1 MPNHCFN
8 QVTIQSTQED
18 LDTIM
23 EKLRGEET
31 MFDFN
36 NLVPMPELIRD
47 LQYVHADQKQY
58 FYSVK
63 KWREGLN
70 GEKDPYLS
78 FPDVDWLKKN
88 GVDNFTLRRLETE
101 HGTASWYDWA
111 VENWGTKWNAYD
123 VEYFTGPIP
132 NATRLKDGRQLL
144 YRLTT
149 AWAEPRPI
157 IRALM
162 HFLSQPGFNQDL
174 EMRWRFEDECE
185 NYNGEINRH
194 DEV

>member
-47 LQYVHADQKQY
+47 LQYVHANQKVY
-58 FYSVK
+58 YYSTE
-63 KWREGLN
+63 KWRAGLN

-78 FPDVDWLKKN
+78 FPDVEWLKKN
-88 GVDNFTLRRLETE
+88 GVDDFTIRRLEND
-101 HGTASWYDWA
+101 HGTASWYDWS

-123 VEYFTGPIP
+123 VEYFTGPIA
-132 NATRLKDGRQLL
+132 NATRLTDGRQLT

-157 IRALM
+157 IKAFM
-162 HFLSQPGFNQDL
+162 EFLSRPGFSQDL

-185 NYNGEINRH
+185 NFNGEINRH